1 MQRRAFA
8 PPHLVAYTRLT
19 CAPQVNG
26 GSVEEKVD
34 FAHKMFEK
42 SVRVDSVFQE
52 NEMIDTIA
60 ITRGRGT
67 EGVVTRWGVS
77 RLPRKTHRGLRK
89 ARARPRVICGDLR
102 LSLLYA
108 VLLALPVRKSLGT
121 ASAGAEQ
128 ANGAEGWGIRALTC
142 WHVASVCELHR
153 SLPSG
158 MHVCCVVTAQL
169 QQESQS
175 FRCCA
180 S

>member
-1 MQRRAFA
+1 MHTKTFLNMWNFA
-8 PPHLVAYTRLT
+8 RWQELGRCWCYRYMGSHMT

-26 GSVEEKVD
+26 GTVEEKVD

-89 ARARPRVICGDLR
+89 A
-102 LSLLYA
+102 
-108 VLLALPVRKSLGT
+108 
-121 ASAGAEQ
+121 SAPCQGS
-128 ANGAEGWGIRALTC
+128 R
-142 WHVASVCELHR
+142 
-153 SLPSG
+153 
-158 MHVCCVVTAQL
+158 
-169 QQESQS
+169 
-175 FRCCA
+175 
-180 S
+180 